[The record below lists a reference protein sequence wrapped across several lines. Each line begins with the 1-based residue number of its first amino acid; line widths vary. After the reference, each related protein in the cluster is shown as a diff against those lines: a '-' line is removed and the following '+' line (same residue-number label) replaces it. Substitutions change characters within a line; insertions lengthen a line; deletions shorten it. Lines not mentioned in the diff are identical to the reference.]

1 VSQELC
7 LQNQD
12 ETYGLAKM
20 PLGHSSQFC
29 IHFVGLQNCGKNLN
43 NRLITVVDYIKLL
56 TSNWI
61 RHCQKIFCR
70 TNRRFFKQTQRTY
83 NKHMQD
89 DAPQPGWTY
98 KPGDEEGDEQVAEGQ
113 PTPEEASKIISEA
126 AKTSEAVSNQE
137 ENTQSSSESVSW
149 TASEFV
155 ANHKSVGW
163 YIVFMLGLGLCGGLI
178 YFLIHDLIS
187 VVVIGVAGLLFMI
200 LASRK
205 PRQLTYKIDSQG
217 VVIGDKFYPYN
228 LFKSFGVGQEG
239 VIGAIH
245 LTPLKRFMP
254 ELSIYY
260 PSDEEDKI
268 LDTLSEFLPHEKH
281 EEAGVDRLLRKMR
294 F

>member
-1 VSQELC
+1 
-7 LQNQD
+7 
-12 ETYGLAKM
+12 M
-20 PLGHSSQFC
+20 
-29 IHFVGLQNCGKNLN
+29 
-43 NRLITVVDYIKLL
+43 
-56 TSNWI
+56 
-61 RHCQKIFCR
+61 IFCR
-70 TNRRFFKQTQRTY
+70 KSERFFKQTQRTY

-98 KPGDEEGDEQVAEGQ
+98 KPGDDSSSNSQSDEAQ
-113 PTPEEASKIISEA
+113 PTPEEASRIISEA
-126 AKTSEAVSNQE
+126 AK
-137 ENTQSSSESVSW
+137 SSEIPTEPSREAHDENEFVSW

-163 YIVFMLGLGLCGGLI
+163 YLLFLLGLCLCGGLI
-178 YFLIHDLIS
+178 YFITHDLIS
-187 VVVIGVAGLLFMI
+187 VFVIGIAGILFMV

-217 VVIGDKFYPYN
+217 VMIGEKFYPYS

-260 PSDEEDKI
+260 PPDEEGRI
-268 LDTLSEFLPHEKH
+268 LDTLAEYLPHDKH